1 MRERIREMKAGNG
14 TGWHVISPLTS
25 FPYILPIL
33 PPLRQAEDPEHM
45 THLVAWV
52 GVWCYEPASMHT
64 NLFPPLPF
72 HDSYPTKMLP
82 QTSLLPKEDVPLKGR
97 RP

>member
-1 MRERIREMKAGNG
+1 
-14 TGWHVISPLTS
+14 
-25 FPYILPIL
+25 
-33 PPLRQAEDPEHM
+33 M

-82 QTSLLPKEDVPLKGR
+82 QTSLLPKGDVPLKDR